1 MDKDGCGEG
10 EKERGLIK
18 GMTAKSHSIEEIKGI
33 LIKLKPVL
41 IERYKVKEIGIF
53 GSYVRGGQKKGSDID
68 ILVDFAEPISLIK
81 FLEMEN
87 YISKKLG
94 IKVDLV
100 MRDALKPRIGGH
112 ILKEVVNI

>member
-1 MDKDGCGEG
+1 
-10 EKERGLIK
+10 
-18 GMTAKSHSIEEIKGI
+18 MTAKSRTIEEIKDI

-41 IERYKVKEIGIF
+41 VAKYKVKGIGIF

-68 ILVDFAEPISLIK
+68 MLVDFDEPVSLLK

-87 YISKKLG
+87 YIGKRLG